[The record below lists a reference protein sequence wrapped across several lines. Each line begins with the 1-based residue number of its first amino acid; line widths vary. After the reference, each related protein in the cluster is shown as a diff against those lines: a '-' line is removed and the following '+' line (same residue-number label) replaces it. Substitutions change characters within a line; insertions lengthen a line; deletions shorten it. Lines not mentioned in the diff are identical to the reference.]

1 MIWLPLVW
9 LVSAI
14 AAYIYS
20 QQFHIP
26 LHLMLAAL
34 PACLLEITFYFALGV
49 ERWRARLEKMPP
61 PAAALLL
68 TLAAV
73 APYCAAA
80 PAFGFFHWKSLLVL
94 GLLAGVASFWYVVL
108 PHRGASD
115 VLFVLFMAAIFLANV
130 ERSQYQNPYPKL
142 QLDVLGRVMWIR
154 TGALAMLTIRRMHGI
169 GFGFWPKRGEWAIGA
184 AYFAIFVPVALLA
197 GRAVKFAAPHA
208 PHADGWLHASV
219 LGLGTFFG
227 VLWVLAL
234 GEEFFFRGLLQQW
247 IGGWLHNEWLGLA
260 LASALFGLAHLWLHA
275 FPNWQMVAMA
285 AIAGVFYGLA
295 FRQARSI
302 RASMV
307 THALT
312 VTAWKLFFS

>member
-1 MIWLPLVW
+1 MLWLLLVW
-9 LVSAI
+9 LGSGI

-26 LHLMLAAL
+26 LRLALAAL
-34 PACLLEITFYFALGV
+34 PACLLEVAFYYALGID
-49 ERWRARLEKMPP
+49 RWRARLEKLP
-61 PAAALLL
+61 PAGAAFLL
-68 TLAAV
+68 TLAAL

-80 PAFGFFHWKSLLVL
+80 TALGFFRWDSLAILA
-94 GLLAGVASFWYVVL
+94 LLAAAASFWYVLL
-108 PHRGASD
+108 PHKGGAD
-115 VLFVLFMAAIFLANV
+115 VLFVLFLAVVFLTNV
-130 ERSQYQNPYPKL
+130 ERNPYVNPYPKL

-154 TGALAMLTIRRMHGI
+154 TGAFAMLSIRRMRGI
-169 GFGFWPKRGEWAIGA
+169 GFGFWPRPVEWIIGGV
-184 AYFAIFVPVALLA
+184 YFAIFLPFAAAA
-197 GRAVKFAAPHA
+197 GWAVRFGAPHA
-208 PHADGWLHASV
+208 PHTDGWLRVSV
-219 LGLGTFFG
+219 LTLATFFG

-247 IGGWLHNEWLGLA
+247 VGAWLKNEWIGLA
-260 LASALFGLAHLWLHA
+260 LASMLFGLAHLWLHA

-285 AIAGVFYGLA
+285 TVAGVFYGLA
-295 FRQARSI
+295 FRRARSI